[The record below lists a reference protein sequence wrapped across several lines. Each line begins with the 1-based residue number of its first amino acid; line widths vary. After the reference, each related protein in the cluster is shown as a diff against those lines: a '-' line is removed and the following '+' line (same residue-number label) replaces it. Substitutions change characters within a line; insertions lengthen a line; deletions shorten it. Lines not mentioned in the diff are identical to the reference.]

1 MKLDIL
7 LLEDIREWKMD
18 DVQDYIKILERNE
31 SQNGALYHF
40 MFLMK
45 I

>member
-40 MFLMK
+40 MF
-45 I
+45 